1 MKKRTP
7 WQIQRAVI
15 FALLMRELKT
25 RFGTH
30 WTGVVW
36 LLGTP
41 LVQVGVLVSFNT
53 FLRGRLHEGLY
64 PYAVFLMVA
73 LMPFRLCTGLW
84 MQLMNAAKANQG
96 LFNYRQV
103 VPMDAF
109 ISRAILELVLNA
121 VTFVLSMLIL
131 ARMGLPFTVPEHLL
145 YLLVVWSIYFLFGVG
160 MGMLLA
166 GLSGLMPR
174 IGTLVGLVSMPLYML
189 SGVIFAFR
197 APTAD
202 INALLLL
209 NPLMHLVECGRE
221 AYLAGY
227 RPGQGISLSY
237 PALWALT
244 LCFLGMGICRIRRQE
259 LAAGE

>member
-41 LVQVGVLVSFNT
+41 LAQVGVLVGFNT

-64 PYAVFLMVA
+64 PYAVYLMVA
-73 LMPFRLCTGLW
+73 MMPFRLCMGLW
-84 MQLMNAAKANQG
+84 SQLMGAAKANRG

-109 ISRAILELVLNA
+109 ISRALLELVLTGL
-121 VTFVLSMLIL
+121 VFTMSMLIL
-131 ARMGLPFTVPEHLL
+131 ARLGLSHTVPERLL
-145 YLLVVWSIYFLFGVG
+145 YFLVVCAIYYFFGVG
-160 MGMLLA
+160 MGLLLA
-166 GLSGLMPR
+166 GLSGPMPR
-174 IGTLVGLVSMPLYML
+174 IGTLVSLVSMPLYIL
-189 SGVIFAFR
+189 SGVVFTFKP
-197 APTAD
+197 PTPSIHEA
-202 INALLLL
+202 LLL

-221 AYLAGY
+221 AYLSGY
-227 RPGQGISLSY
+227 RPIQGISLGY
-237 PALWALT
+237 PAFWALM
-244 LCFLGMGICRIRRQE
+244 LCAMGMVICRIRRQE

>member
-41 LVQVGVLVSFNT
+41 IAQVGVLVGFNA

-84 MQLMNAAKANQG
+84 SQLMGAAKANQG

-109 ISRAILELVLNA
+109 ISRAILELVLNIVIFA
-121 VTFVLSMLIL
+121 ISMLIL
-131 ARMGLPFTVPEHLL
+131 ARLGLPYTLPDRLL
-145 YLLVVWSIYFLFGVG
+145 YLMVVWAVYFFFGVG
-160 MGMLLA
+160 MGLLLA
-166 GLSGLMPR
+166 GLSGPMPR
-174 IGTLVGLVSMPLYML
+174 IGTLVNLISMPLYML
-189 SGVIFAFR
+189 SGVVFVFH
-197 APTAD
+197 APTPD
-202 INALLLL
+202 INAVLLL

-227 RPGQGISLSY
+227 HPSQGINLAY
-237 PALWALT
+237 PAMWALT

>member
-41 LVQVGVLVSFNT
+41 LAQVGVLVGFNT

-84 MQLMNAAKANQG
+84 SQLMNAAKANQG

-109 ISRAILELVLNA
+109 ISRAILELVLN
-121 VTFVLSMLIL
+121 VLIFVLSMLIL
-131 ARMGLPFTVPEHLL
+131 ARLGVPYVFPEHLL
-145 YLLVVWSIYFLFGVG
+145 YLFAVWAVYFFFGAG
-160 MGMLLA
+160 MGLLLA
-166 GLSGLMPR
+166 GLSGPMPR
-174 IGTLVGLVSMPLYML
+174 IGTLVNLISMPLYML
-189 SGVIFAFR
+189 SGVIFVFH
-197 APTAD
+197 APTPD
-202 INALLLL
+202 IKALLLF

-227 RPGQGISLSY
+227 RVDQGINMAY
-237 PALWALT
+237 PSLWALT
-244 LCFLGMGICRIRRQE
+244 LCFLGMGLCRIRRQE

>member
-36 LLGTP
+36 LVGQP
-41 LVQVGVLVSFNT
+41 MAQVGTLVVFNA

-64 PYAVFLMVA
+64 PYGVFLMVA
-73 LMPFRLCTGLW
+73 LIPFRLCTGLW
-84 MQLMNAAKANQG
+84 FQLMNAAKANEG

-109 ISRAILELVLNA
+109 ASRAILELVLNA
-121 VTFVLSMLIL
+121 VTFLFSMLIL
-131 ARMGLPFTVPEHLL
+131 ARLGIPYTFPAHLL
-145 YLLVVWSIYFLFGVG
+145 YFLWVCCVYYFFGVG
-160 MGMLLA
+160 MGLVLA
-166 GLSGLMPR
+166 GLSGPLPR
-174 IGTLVGLVSMPLYML
+174 LGSLIGLISMPLYML
-189 SGVIFAFR
+189 SGVVFSFR
-197 APTAD
+197 SASPE
-202 INALLLL
+202 INAILQF

-221 AYLAGY
+221 AYLWGY
-227 RPGQGISLSY
+227 RSAQGINMAY
-237 PALWALT
+237 PAMWALT
-244 LCFLGMGICRIRRQE
+244 LCFAGMSICRLRRQS

>member
-36 LLGTP
+36 LVGMP
-41 LVQVGVLVSFNT
+41 MAQVAMMVAFNT

-73 LMPFRLCTGLW
+73 LVPFRLCTGLW
-84 MQLMNAAKANQG
+84 MQLMNASKANEG

-109 ISRAILELVLNA
+109 ASRAILELVLNA
-121 VTFVLSMLIL
+121 VTFVLAMLIL
-131 ARMGLPFTVPEHLL
+131 ARLGLPYTAPANLLYFLWVWCIYYFFGIGMGL
-145 YLLVVWSIYFLFGVG
+145 
-160 MGMLLA
+160 LLA
-166 GLSGLMPR
+166 GLSGPLPR
-174 IGTLVGLVSMPLYML
+174 VGVLINLISMPLYML
-189 SGVIFAFR
+189 SGVVFSFR
-197 APTAD
+197 SASAE
-202 INALLLL
+202 INAILQF
-209 NPLMHLVECGRE
+209 NPLLHLVECGRE
-221 AYLAGY
+221 SYLQGY
-227 RPGQGISLSY
+227 RAGQGINMTY
-237 PALWALT
+237 PTFWALT
-244 LCFLGMGICRIRRQE
+244 LCFLGMSICRIRRQS
-259 LAAGE
+259 LAAGK